1 MVIDTNIL
9 FSAFIGN
16 SKCIDIILKNDVY
29 APKFLLAEIFKH
41 KEKIKKYSKIDI
53 DRFIFEILSEII
65 IVDDRFIP
73 LNIRKEAKILC
84 ENIDIKDAPFVALS
98 IYLKKP
104 LLTGDKKLINGLKS
118 KGFKNIIELKEI
130 L

>member
-41 KEKIKKYSKIDI
+41 KEKIKKYSKINI

-84 ENIDIKDAPFVALS
+84 ENIDIKDTPFVALS
-98 IYLKKP
+98 IYLDKP
-104 LLTGDKKLINGLKS
+104 LLTGDKKLINGLR